1 MIEFQM
7 FGRFAVR
14 DGTRSLGPKDFG
26 GVKPKQ
32 VLQVL
37 LLGRGQPQSKDRIAD
52 LLWGE
57 DLPRNISAT
66 LETYVSVLRRSLTKL
81 APPAGSLIV
90 TEVGGYRLDPSRY
103 SLDLDRFDD
112 LMARARGVAPAEAAR
127 LTDEALTLVAGEVLA
142 DEPYA
147 LFAQEPRDLYIER
160 HCEALLHG
168 ARLAMLQGDHLR
180 AATLARRA
188 TEVSPLSEAGWRKL
202 MLAQYA
208 LGRRTA
214 ALLAFDRCKE
224 VLAAELGV
232 EVSQETRNLHDAIL
246 RDDDAAGVLLPG
258 VAPRATA
265 GEDRGPL
272 HVNGGT
278 PLQVNGRTPDPSRP
292 LYGRAAEL
300 AQAAGV
306 VQEALAGRFTVL
318 LLDGAAGMGKTCF
331 LDALVEQV
339 RSVRPEVR
347 IGTSRGHLLKQTLS
361 GVTAGDAFQAALA
374 GEEGVAEVL
383 GAALSENRGGRWRA
397 LERLAGLLAGAG
409 AVVLVFDDLHAAD
422 TVTLSVLAYLR
433 HRIPDAP
440 VAVVATAPLQE
451 LAGDHPLRTLTVDAR
466 LQLDVLRRED
476 VSDVGMA
483 MWAKT
488 GGHPQLLTAC
498 LKAAR
503 TGAEWPPA
511 LRDLVVTRAREAGSE
526 AHRLLLTATL
536 FERPFSADELAVV
549 VGRPPLEVIDELEQG
564 VERGILTMTGTRF
577 AFRYQAVRDILLHS
591 MSEARRDLLSRH
603 FGTGGR
609 PDVAAVWRSDADLTT
624 VG

>member
-14 DGTRSLGPKDFG
+14 DGTCSLGPKDFG

-81 APPAGSLIV
+81 APAAGSLIV

-103 SLDLDRFDD
+103 SLDLDRFDN
-112 LMARARGVAPAEAAR
+112 LMARARAAEPAEAAH
-127 LTDEALTLVAGEVLA
+127 LTEEALALVVGEVLA

-147 LFAQEPRDLYIER
+147 HFAQEPRDLYIER

-168 ARLAMLQGDHLR
+168 ASLAMIRADYLH
-180 AATLARRA
+180 AATLAKRA
-188 TEVSPLSEAGWRKL
+188 TDVSPLSEAGWRKL

-214 ALLAFDRCKE
+214 ALLAFDRCKL
-224 VLAAELGV
+224 VLSKELGV
-232 EVSQETRNLHDAIL
+232 EVSQETRNLHAAIL
-246 RDDDAAGVLLPG
+246 REEDAAGLFPPG
-258 VAPRATA
+258 VAPQATT
-265 GEDRGPL
+265 GKDRGPL
-272 HVNGGT
+272 
-278 PLQVNGRTPDPSRP
+278 QVKATTPDPHPP

-300 AQAAGV
+300 ARATGLV
-306 VQEALAGRFTVL
+306 REALAGRFTVL
-318 LLDGAAGMGKTCF
+318 LVDGAAGMGKTCF
-331 LDALVEQV
+331 LDALVKQV
-339 RSVRPEVR
+339 RSAHPEVR
-347 IGTSRGHLLKQTLS
+347 IGASQGHLLKRGLS
-361 GVTAGDAFQAALA
+361 GVMAGDAFQAALA
-374 GEEGVAEVL
+374 GEDGIAEL
-383 GAALSENRGGRWRA
+383 LDASFSESRMNSWRA
-397 LERLAGLLAGAG
+397 LDRLAGRLAGAG
-409 AVVLVFDDLHAAD
+409 GVVLVFDDLHAAD
-422 TVTLSVLAYLR
+422 TVTMSVLAYLR

-440 VAVVATAPLQE
+440 VAVVAAAPLQE

-466 LQLDVLRRED
+466 LHLGVLRRED
-476 VSDVGMA
+476 FSDIGLA
-483 MWAKT
+483 LWDKT

-503 TGAEWPPA
+503 AGVEWPSA
-511 LRDLVVTRAREAGSE
+511 LSDLVVTRAREAGSD

-536 FERPFSADELAVV
+536 FERPFSADELAAI
-549 VGRPPLEVIDELEQG
+549 VGRQPREVIDELEQG

-577 AFRYQAVRDILLHS
+577 SFRYQAVREILLQS
-591 MSEARRDLLSRH
+591 MSEARRDLLSRRL
-603 FGTGGR
+603 GTGGR
-609 PDVAAVWRSDADLTT
+609 PDLPAGRRSDVDLTA
-624 VG
+624 VGYA